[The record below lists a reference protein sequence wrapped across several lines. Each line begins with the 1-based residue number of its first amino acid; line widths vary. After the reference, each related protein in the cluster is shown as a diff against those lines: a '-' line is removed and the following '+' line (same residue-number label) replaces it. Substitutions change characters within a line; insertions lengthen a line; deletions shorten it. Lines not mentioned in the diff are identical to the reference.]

1 VGATALNYILTHG
14 DLDGMVSAILLLQRL
29 PEDTPIAFTNHRWLA
44 RDLKKAVGALESPAS
59 VYITDVPLEPEKAKV
74 LAGILQEARST
85 GFTFRLYDHHFG
97 WNEQDAQGLL
107 RPLFATYCV
116 DDRKRTAAALVWR
129 DFLKCDEQSRR
140 WLELLREKSE
150 SEDLLVQQDF
160 GTLVALMD
168 RRHWHLQELAIGS
181 LARGDERPPEVVD
194 LARWYYEEH
203 VPREKAIASR
213 TSVSVAAS
221 GLRIAWVD
229 LRGEK
234 ERYNVAKTIIAE
246 YGVDLVAQVLDK
258 YILLGSSGIDMG
270 PDLSPLHGEHIRENT
285 RFRIAGHLSPVNIS
299 SKEGGVTDGF
309 VETIRAFLH
318 ESL

>member
-1 VGATALNYILTHG
+1 MGATALNYILTHG

-44 RDLKKAVGALESPAS
+44 RDLKRAVGALEPPACI
-59 VYITDVPLEPEKAKV
+59 YITDVPLEPEKAEV
-74 LAGILQEARST
+74 LAGWSGQ
-85 GFTFRLYDHHFG
+85 G
-97 WNEQDAQGLL
+97 AQGLL

-140 WLELLREKSE
+140 WLRLLREKSE
-150 SEDLLVQQDF
+150 SDDTLVQQDF

-168 RRHWHLQELAIGS
+168 RRHWHLQELAIRS
-181 LARGDERPPEVVD
+181 LARGDERPPEVVS

-203 VPREKAIASR
+203 VPREKVIASR

-270 PDLSPLHGEHIRENT
+270 PDLSPLHGDHIRENT
-285 RFRIAGHLSPVNIS
+285 RFKIACHLSPVNIS
-299 SKEGGVTDGF
+299 PKEGGVTDGF

-318 ESL
+318 ETL